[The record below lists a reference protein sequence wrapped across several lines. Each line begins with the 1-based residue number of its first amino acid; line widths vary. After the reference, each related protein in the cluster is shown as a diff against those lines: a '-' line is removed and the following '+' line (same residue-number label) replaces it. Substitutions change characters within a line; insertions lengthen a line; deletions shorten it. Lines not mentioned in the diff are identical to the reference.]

1 MPQSY
6 CWYFYRCLLLRWS
19 LIQELPFWSQMSLEK
34 YSNDFSDVKKPLQH
48 CKNCR
53 EINRETKN
61 NNGTWTQRIF
71 SWHINTMTLEDG
83 RSVFEWKFLIV
94 WRRNFSIVSNLG
106 FAIKKSKLFSISC
119 HLFWDR
125 RLFYHPQ
132 EILHNA
138 TAKKKKLTLHKFHV
152 MVCCKPDQ
160 NIAWKKFLYKNWSK
174 YATEKLLEI
183 KTCFLL
189 TF

>member
-138 TAKKKKLTLHKFHV
+138 TAKKKTNVAQVSCDGVLQTWPKYCL
-152 MVCCKPDQ
+152 
-160 NIAWKKFLYKNWSK
+160 KKVF
-174 YATEKLLEI
+174 I
-183 KTCFLL
+183 
-189 TF
+189 